1 MISRIA
7 IIAFA
12 VILILCVLLILYFTY
27 SKKKESFEGENEDLK
42 DLFVESFI
50 QDSIENFQW
59 TVYENFE
66 IDNLNSNDSKSEFVE
81 NMNQNKRN
89 IHYSIISLKYFA
101 NNLNFFY
108 GNSDIPDNILNF
120 QSLAEQLKIP
130 KKLLKRI
137 FQSHN
142 YIRKWIKNFNDNYS
156 KYEKGEINTETL
168 VRKVAPEYNENLNYK
183 REKIGKIGKNKNY
196 KNRKIVEIESFEDTK
211 YFTLLKNIIRKYNY
225 HIHKFH
231 EKLEETTLNNTLDQ
245 NKKELWKIARKFMGK
260 DRKYLFNKIVNDE
273 DNIRKFCNYEL
284 TLEDYEP
291 EIFVENY
298 EIWEKIKSGVK
309 SGYEYVK
316 DAVKRAGKYIIEKG
330 SEVGKNILEGIKK
343 AGLWVKE
350 VSTAAYEAAKK
361 LGSSTLELIEKH
373 AIPILKDL
381 LNQYIIIE
389 DGKREDGTP
398 IKEVHIKLAPVRS
411 LLKHA
416 IIAFAISL
424 PLPLTGPVVMKLL
437 DLGFDYILLKLQSY
451 ISKFINYII
460 ETKFPDFK
468 YAVFLENFIFENYNE
483 ISGKEYLRQNIE
495 KINSLLK
502 DEINKDEE
510 VKIKD
515 EINKDEE
522 VKIKDEIN
530 KKENINDETKKDI
543 IKLLKYNLGK
553 EEYEKF
559 KNILNKYMF
568 DKEIIYIL
576 DKFFLLKHKIIK
588 L

>member
-12 VILILCVLLILYFTY
+12 IILILCVLLILFFTY
-27 SKKKESFEGENEDLK
+27 SRKKESFEDENENLK

-66 IDNLNSNDSKSEFVE
+66 TVNSEDSKLEFIE
-81 NMNQNKRN
+81 NMNIEKRN
-89 IHYSIISLKYFA
+89 INDSIISLKYFA

-120 QSLAEQLKIP
+120 QSLAEHLKIP

-142 YIRKWIKNFNDNYS
+142 YIRKWTKNFNNNYS

-168 VRKVAPEYNENLNYK
+168 IRKVAPEYNENLNYQK
-183 REKIGKIGKNKNY
+183 REKKEKNY
-196 KNRKIVEIESFEDTK
+196 KNEKSFENTK
-211 YFTLLKNIIRKYNY
+211 YFTSLKNIIRKYNY
-225 HIHKFH
+225 HIHKFQ
-231 EKLEETTLNNTLDQ
+231 EKLEETILNNTLDQ
-245 NKKELWKIARKFMGK
+245 NKKELWNIARKFIGK
-260 DRKYLFNKIVNDE
+260 NRKYLFNKIINDE
-273 DNIRKFCNYEL
+273 NNIRKFCNYEL

-330 SEVGKNILEGIKK
+330 SEVGKTIMEGIKK

-361 LGSSTLELIEKH
+361 LGSSTIELIEKH

-398 IKEVHIKLAPVRS
+398 IKEVHIKLAPVRA
-411 LLKHA
+411 LLKNA

-460 ETKFPDFK
+460 ENKFPDFK

-483 ISGKEYLRQNIE
+483 ISGKEYLRHNIE
-495 KINSLLK
+495 NINNLLK
-502 DEINKDEE
+502 YEENEKKD
-510 VKIKD
+510 K
-515 EINKDEE
+515 
-522 VKIKDEIN
+522 N
-530 KKENINDETKKDI
+530 KKEIINNDTKKDI
-543 IKLLKYNLGK
+543 IELLKYNLGE

-568 DKEIIYIL
+568 DKEVIYIL
-576 DKFFLLKHKIIK
+576 DKFFLLKYKIIK